1 MKPLVNLD
9 ELDNFIERADGPF
22 KERYAIIGKKIGAKK
37 LSYSLAIVPPGKKMC
52 PFHNHRINEE
62 LFIIIEGT
70 GILRFGPHTYEL
82 KRHDVIAC
90 PPGDRSVA
98 HQIINTGIGD
108 LKYFCLSTA
117 EPFDICEY
125 PDSNKILSLD
135 RQENRDFR
143 HISKVD
149 QAVDYMHG
157 EDA

>member
-1 MKPLVNLD
+1 MKPLVNID
-9 ELDNFIERADGPF
+9 QLDNFIEREDGPF
-22 KERYAIIGKKIGAKK
+22 KERCAVIGKNIGAKK
-37 LSYSLAIVPPGKKMC
+37 LNYSIAIVPPGKKMC

-70 GILRFGPHTYEL
+70 GILRFGSQTYEL

-98 HQIINTGIGD
+98 HQIINTGTAD

-125 PDSNKILSLD
+125 PDSNKILSID

-143 HISKVD
+143 HISRTD

-157 EDA
+157 EDS